1 MELARPLTDADSVV
15 RPVWLDT
22 VVVKLVD
29 VETMTLYVAAF
40 VAVPQLK
47 VSEVGWFV
55 APFDGDESAG
65 PAYGMAPTLI
75 APVIRN
81 AAAKE
86 AIFNQERDIT
96 HPFL

>member
-40 VAVPQLK
+40 AAVPQVK
-47 VSEVGWFV
+47 VSEVG
-55 APFDGDESAG
+55 
-65 PAYGMAPTLI
+65 
-75 APVIRN
+75 
-81 AAAKE
+81 
-86 AIFNQERDIT
+86 
-96 HPFL
+96 